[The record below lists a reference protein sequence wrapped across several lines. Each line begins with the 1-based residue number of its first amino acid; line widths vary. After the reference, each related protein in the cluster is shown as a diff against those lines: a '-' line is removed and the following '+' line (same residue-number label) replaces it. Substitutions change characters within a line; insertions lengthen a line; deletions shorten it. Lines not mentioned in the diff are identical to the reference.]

1 MYTLSDPSPNG
12 LSVTEHMLPLRQ
24 SARLKQK
31 QTLSLA
37 SDRQADPAKSLGV
50 DLATPS
56 GFKTTLFKLVY
67 ACLTLFSF
75 QLGNLFRS
83 STMTYNLTVDS

>member
-37 SDRQADPAKSLGV
+37 SDRQSDPAKSLGV
-50 DLATPS
+50 DLATPI
-56 GFKTTLFKLVY
+56 GFTSTYQLKSVFKL
-67 ACLTLFSF
+67 
-75 QLGNLFRS
+75 S
-83 STMTYNLTVDS
+83 STICCI